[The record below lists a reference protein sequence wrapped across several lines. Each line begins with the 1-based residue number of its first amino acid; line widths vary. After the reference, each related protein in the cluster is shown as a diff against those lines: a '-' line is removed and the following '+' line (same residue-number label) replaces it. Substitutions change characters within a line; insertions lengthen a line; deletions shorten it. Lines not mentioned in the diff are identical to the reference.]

1 MHDEAG
7 AKDRRIPGVFRR
19 TPATSPP
26 SALSLRAALTI
37 ATLFWVYACLA
48 VVLRLELTRQGLSGK
63 GPSMG
68 VLTSCCLVMYPVLCA
83 LTYVSWRHGYDTA
96 RWIRLVLL
104 NVALACLFGL
114 TSRPS
119 FIVSTALDRGTS
131 IAEAQLALDGQVLEK
146 AVKLWGSSFV
156 EDAALYLMLQGILLG
171 ANAFVRLRNEA
182 AQRARL
188 AHEYDRARLQA
199 LRMQTNPH
207 FLFNTLSAIAGL
219 ISARPTA
226 AEAMVTQLGELF
238 RATLD
243 ERNSEY
249 VSLERELELG
259 RQYLEIQRIRFDS
272 RFDFGISVN
281 DEARQLAIPPLLL
294 QPLLE
299 NAAEHGLTTQEG
311 TVVVE
316 VSAGIDDGDAFISV
330 RNQASRQVTERRA
343 NGGFGL
349 EIVRERL
356 HAAFGDAA
364 RLDTGLTADGL
375 FQVRLVFPCRRLANG
390 QQEQAA

>member
-1 MHDEAG
+1 M
-7 AKDRRIPGVFRR
+7 FRR
-19 TPATSPP
+19 ASATPQQT
-26 SALSLRAALTI
+26 SALSLRATLTI

-63 GPSMG
+63 GPSVG
-68 VLTSCCLVMYPVLCA
+68 LLTTCCFVMYPILCA
-83 LTYVSWRHGYDTA
+83 LTYVSWRGGYDTA
-96 RWIRLVLL
+96 RWWKLVPV

-119 FIVSTALDRGTS
+119 YIFSTALHRGVS
-131 IAEAQLALDGQVLEK
+131 FAEAQLSLDGGVLDK

-171 ANAFVRLRNEA
+171 ANAFARLRNEA

-219 ISARPTA
+219 ISARPAA

-243 ERNSEY
+243 ERNSEF

-272 RFDFGISVN
+272 RFDFEFDVTES
-281 DEARQLAIPPLLL
+281 ARLIAIPPLLL

-311 TVVVE
+311 SVLVE
-316 VSAGIDDGDAFISV
+316 VKAEAADGEARILV
-330 RNQASRQVTERRA
+330 RNQASLQPAERRM

-356 HAAFGDAA
+356 RAAFGESA
-364 RLDTGLTADGL
+364 RLETELTPAGL
-375 FQVRLVFPCRRLANG
+375 FQARLTFPHREKAQLEN
-390 QQEQAA
+390 AA

>member
-1 MHDEAG
+1 VI
-7 AKDRRIPGVFRR
+7 RRA
-19 TPATSPP
+19 PATPNAH
-26 SALSLRAALTI
+26 ALSLRGALTI
-37 ATLFWVYACLA
+37 ATLFWVYASLA

-63 GPSMG
+63 GPSVG
-68 VLTSCCLVMYPVLCA
+68 VITTCCLLMYPLLCA
-83 LTYVSWRHGYDTA
+83 LTYVSWRNGYETA
-96 RWIRLVLL
+96 RWWKLVLL
-104 NVALACLFGL
+104 NVALACLFGA

-119 FIVSTALDRGTS
+119 FIVSMALHRGISTAD
-131 IAEAQLALDGQVLEK
+131 AQVMLDGPVLEK

-156 EDAALYLMLQGILLG
+156 EDAALYLTLQAILLG

-182 AQRARL
+182 QQRARL

-219 ISARPTA
+219 ISTRPAA

-243 ERNSEY
+243 ERNSEF
-249 VSLERELELG
+249 VSLARELELG

-272 RFDFGISVN
+272 RFDFELDVAE
-281 DEARQLAIPPLLL
+281 EARQVAIPPLLL

-316 VSAGIDDGDAFISV
+316 VSATVAGGEARVMV
-330 RNQASRQVTERRA
+330 RNQAGPQGGASRP

-356 HAAFGDAA
+356 HAAFGAAA

-375 FQVRLVFPCRRLANG
+375 FQAALMFPNRVIDAG
-390 QQEQAA
+390 SQGKAA

>member
-1 MHDEAG
+1 M
-7 AKDRRIPGVFRR
+7 FRR
-19 TPATSPP
+19 ASATPER
-26 SALSLRAALTI
+26 SALSLRATLTI

-63 GPSMG
+63 GPSVG
-68 VLTSCCLVMYPVLCA
+68 VLTTCCLLMYPILCA
-83 LTYVSWRHGYDTA
+83 LTCISWRYGYDTA
-96 RWIRLVLL
+96 RWVRLVLV
-104 NVALACLFGL
+104 NAVLACVFGM

-119 FIVSTALDRGTS
+119 YILATALHRDVS
-131 IAEAQLALDGQVLEK
+131 LAEAELALDGPVFEK

-182 AQRARL
+182 TQRARL

-219 ISARPTA
+219 ISARPA
-226 AEAMVTQLGELF
+226 AAQAMVAQLGELF

-272 RFDFGISVN
+272 RFDFHFEVP
-281 DEARQLAIPPLLL
+281 DEARQAAIPPLLL

-316 VSAGIDDGDAFISV
+316 VRAAVDNGAATIVV
-330 RNQASRQVTERRA
+330 RNQAAVNHGDGRKP

-356 HAAFGDAA
+356 RAAFGDAA
-364 RLDTGLTADGL
+364 QLDTGLTADGL
-375 FQVRLVFPCRRLANG
+375 FQARLRFPHR
-390 QQEQAA
+390 EWEKAA

>member
-1 MHDEAG
+1 
-7 AKDRRIPGVFRR
+7 VFRR
-19 TPATSPP
+19 AFATPPH
-26 SALSLRAALTI
+26 ALSLRAALTI

-63 GPSMG
+63 GPSVG
-68 VLTSCCLVMYPVLCA
+68 VLTTCCFVLYPVLCA
-83 LTYVSWRHGYDTA
+83 LTYVSWRNGYDTA
-96 RWIRLVLL
+96 RWLKLVLV
-104 NVALACLFGL
+104 NVALACLFGAA
-114 TSRPS
+114 SRPS
-119 FIVSTALDRGTS
+119 YILATALHQGVSFAD
-131 IAEAQLALDGQVLEK
+131 AQLLLDGRVLAK

-171 ANAFVRLRNEA
+171 ANAFVRLRSEA

-219 ISARPTA
+219 ISARPAA

-238 RATLD
+238 RATLE
-243 ERNSEY
+243 ERNSEL
-249 VSLERELELG
+249 VSLDRELELG

-272 RFDFGISVN
+272 RFDFEFDVP
-281 DEARQLAIPPLLL
+281 DDARRAAIPPLLL

-299 NAAEHGLTTQEG
+299 NAAEHGLTTREG
-311 TVVVE
+311 SVVVK
-316 VSAGIDDGDAFISV
+316 VSAAIEEGVACIVV
-330 RNQASRQVTERRA
+330 RNQAAREITTQRA
-343 NGGFGL
+343 QGGFGL

-356 HAAFGDAA
+356 RAAFGGSA
-364 RLDTGLTADGL
+364 RLETELTPDGL
-375 FQVRLVFPCRRLANG
+375 FQARLRFPFRKM
-390 QQEQAA
+390 EQGELEKAA

>member
-1 MHDEAG
+1 
-7 AKDRRIPGVFRR
+7 
-19 TPATSPP
+19 
-26 SALSLRAALTI
+26 
-37 ATLFWVYACLA
+37 
-48 VVLRLELTRQGLSGK
+48 
-63 GPSMG
+63 
-68 VLTSCCLVMYPVLCA
+68 MYPILCA
-83 LTYVSWRHGYDTA
+83 LTYVSWRQGYDTV
-96 RWIRLVLL
+96 RWWKLVLV

-119 FIVSTALDRGTS
+119 YILSTALHHGVS
-131 IAEAQLALDGQVLEK
+131 VAQAQLSLDGNVLDK
-146 AVKLWGSSFV
+146 AVKLWGSAFV

-182 AQRARL
+182 TQRARL

-199 LRMQTNPH
+199 LRMQINPH

-219 ISARPTA
+219 IGARPAA

-243 ERNSEY
+243 ERNSEF

-272 RFDFGISVN
+272 RFDFKFDVPGS
-281 DEARQLAIPPLLL
+281 ARLIAIPPLLL

-311 TVVVE
+311 KVVVT
-316 VSAGIDDGDAFISV
+316 VSAGVANGEAHVLV
-330 RNQASRQVTERRA
+330 RNQASLRPAERRP

-364 RLDTGLTADGL
+364 MLETELTPAGL
-375 FQVRLVFPCRRLANG
+375 FQARLRFPHRDRAQL
-390 QQEQAA
+390 EDAA